1 MTLAAWLR
9 RPFEKDTRTI
19 SLACA
24 LLFVAPILPPFDL
37 SRATYDYVVVF
48 DISQSMNVEDYELAG
63 KPVSRLAYARESAR
77 QALRML
83 PCGSRVG
90 WAAFTEYRTLMLL
103 APVEVCRNYDDL
115 LASLANIGGG
125 MRWSNASEIAKGVF
139 WAMRAARD
147 TESGPDILFL
157 TDGQEAPPVDPKQ
170 PLPLFDDLKVGSL
183 HGWLMGVGGDT
194 PRPIPRTD
202 EEGRAIGYWRSF
214 EVMQLNYTSSNRSIH
229 DGTEHLSA
237 LREPYLKE
245 LARRVGFDYARLTG
259 VESIGNALRDPRF
272 ARRRPVP
279 TDLSWL
285 PILAALALLV
295 LHFRPDGR
303 LFMRRGVR

>member
-1 MTLAAWLR
+1 MTLPAWLR

-19 SLACA
+19 SLAVTLLVIA
-24 LLFVAPILPPFDL
+24 LFLPPFDVP
-37 SRATYDYVVVF
+37 RVAFDYVVVF
-48 DISQSMNVEDYELAG
+48 DISQSMNVEDYDLNG

-77 QALRML
+77 RALRTL
-83 PCGSRVG
+83 PCGSRIG
-90 WAAFTEYRTLMLL
+90 WAAFAEYRTLMLL

-125 MRWSNASEIAKGVF
+125 MRWSNASEISKGVF
-139 WAMRAARD
+139 WSMRAARD
-147 TESGPDILFL
+147 TESGLNILFL
-157 TDGQEAPPVDPKQ
+157 TDGQEAPPIDTARPIPV
-170 PLPLFDDLKVGSL
+170 FDDLKPGEI

-194 PRPIPRTD
+194 LRPIPRTD

-214 EVMQLNYTSSNRSIH
+214 EVMQSNFTTSNRSPH

-237 LREPYLKE
+237 LREPYLKD

-259 VESIGNALRDPRF
+259 PDSIGDALRDTRF
-272 ARRRPVP
+272 AQRRPIP

-285 PILAALALLV
+285 ALLAALGLLA
-295 LHFRPDGR
+295 LHFRPDR
-303 LFMRRGVR
+303 NPFT